1 MLNNEVEKLKQI
13 LRPFTTELAVTTNK
27 EFSKLYNP
35 NYELPKQ
42 MEQEIWVDIN
52 HECIE
57 PNTYEISSWGH
68 LRYKEDKELIKV
80 NYKSDKNALRI
91 NLRKRKTNAKDKFIH
106 TTISVSKLMEV
117 FLPEKPNEKSTIK
130 FIDNNRKNLYIKNL
144 KWTYNK
150 HQAVRQSGYWTKE
163 KCVESANKCKSP
175 SQWQI
180 KDGGAYSAARN
191 NGWFDECTKHMENR
205 NETIK
210 PPKYWYNEIT
220 CLNHIPDNIFTI
232 SSKRIDSIYNAARKN
247 KFINAIKNKLND
259 NIIADAKKYKTKEE
273 WKNKSK
279 QAYSAAKRANII
291 YIATEHMLEPI
302 IEPIIEVNREY
313 QLLGQII
320 NKINNTNGKGTKE
333 YLLETNRLT
342 KELKHIT
349 KEMRL
354 KISKIKNNGKV

>member
-13 LRPFTTELAVTTNK
+13 LKPFTTELAVTTNK

-35 NYELPKQ
+35 NHELPEQ
-42 MEQEIWVDIN
+42 MEPEIWVDIN
-52 HECIE
+52 HEYIE
-57 PNTYEISSWGH
+57 PNKYEISSWGH
-68 LRYKEDKELIKV
+68 LRDKEYKESRLKV
-80 NYKSDKNALRI
+80 RYMSDKNALRI
-91 NLRKRKTNAKDKFIH
+91 NLRKRKTNAKDRFIH

-175 SQWQI
+175 TQWLR
-180 KDGGAYSAARN
+180 KYGGAHSAATR
-191 NGWFDECTKHMENR
+191 NGWYEECTKHMVNR

-210 PPKYWYNEIT
+210 PPKYWDNETT
-220 CLNHIPDNIFTI
+220 CLNHIPDNIFTFNTI
-232 SSKRIDSIYNAARKN
+232 NKNIYNAARRN
-247 KFINAIKNKLND
+247 KYIKNAIKNKLKD

-273 WKNKSK
+273 WKKKSK
-279 QAYSAAKRANII
+279 PAYNAARRAKIF
-291 YIATEHMLEPI
+291 YMVTEHMFEPI
-302 IEPIIEVNREY
+302 LEKNIEHQAIGEV
-313 QLLGQII
+313 I
-320 NKINNTNGKGTKE
+320 NKLTNRKGKGTNE
-333 YLLETNRLT
+333 YLLETSRLT
-342 KELKHIT
+342 IELKHIT
-349 KEMRL
+349 KQMRL